1 MIWKGALA
9 AFAFLT
15 LSFTNARAQFG
26 PEITSEPITTA
37 TVGVE
42 YLYDVD
48 ATNLPQFA
56 LNTAPEGMTIE
67 ALSGLIRWT
76 PTKAGSFDVSV
87 NATALLGSDT
97 QAFTIIVSDPAVPP
111 VIVSTAVTTAR
122 AKVEY
127 QYDVNATG
135 VPDPTYALTT
145 APTGMAIDPVTG
157 LIVWTPE
164 TAGDVDVVVQ
174 AANTAGSTSQA
185 FTIAVSD
192 AFAPPVIT
200 SSAITSAVVGQP
212 YNYDVQASG
221 NPAPTFLL
229 EEAPAG
235 MTINE
240 TTGVITWSPSAVGT
254 YPVAIEASNTQGTD
268 DQSFSIIVSL
278 PLAEPTITSSPSL
291 EATVGQNYSYVVSAT
306 GNPTPT
312 FALTAG
318 PAGMTLD
325 ATSGQIAWTPAVAGS
340 FNVSIRA
347 SNSQGEDVQ
356 SFTIIASLPLVA
368 PTINSNPVRTAT
380 AGQSYSY
387 NVNASGNPNPVY
399 GLSTAPAGMTINAAN
414 GVIDWTPAEP
424 GTFAVTVEASNSA
437 GNDTQSFDIE
447 VSEPLS
453 APTITSSPST
463 QTFVGQEYTYDLEAT
478 GNPAPTFLLTNAP
491 EGMTIDAQSGL
502 ITWMPNATGT
512 FNVAVRA
519 NNSRG
524 SASQLFSINVS
535 QTLASPEFTSTPVET
550 ATVNQAYRYDVD
562 AVGNPAPTYAL
573 QTAPEGMTIQST
585 TGVIAWTPGNAGSY
599 DVIVDATNSQGTL
612 SQSFSIAVG
621 ERLAAPSITSNP
633 IAQTIVDVP
642 YSYTVEASGN
652 PTPTFA
658 LLANPAGMTIDGAT
672 GVIRWTPRATGSF
685 NVSVQAANSQGSA
698 TQLFTLRVDNTSS
711 VAVLQS
717 QSIEINSPTSYT
729 FEVVVNSNGS
739 PTSVT
744 FEYGRDAVNESS
756 VLATPQ
762 PVVGV
767 EIPIATTVSGL
778 AEGVTYLFRVTAENN
793 AGKTIGLVQSF
804 TTYQSSYELSA
815 DLPFGPRLDSLGYR
829 LYSVPGD
836 VDLNASATLS
846 GEQGNDWNIYR
857 DNGQAT
863 NFFEQFNGSTL
874 FRFRPG
880 RAFWMLA
887 RDAGEVPEQTVS
899 TVDLDR
905 DGTYDLR
912 LQAGWNLIGSP
923 YLLPLPWETVRAL
936 NPSMPT
942 TAKLWTFDGAF
953 REATVLEPYKGYYYF
968 NDQSVV
974 QTLQLPFPGLYPN
987 LGKTDGASKQLATGP
1002 AARILRLVAA
1012 TDSLAA
1018 SAEIYLSEE
1027 AMGGL
1032 DRLDQYTPRQAFSGL
1047 GLALKPAFD
1056 TPYGDFAL
1064 EARPEIVDGAAF
1076 DLALHAPAG
1085 ERIVFSAE
1093 GLAAFEEQR
1102 VYLMDR
1108 ATGELTDLHARPT
1121 VTLTASTAGYQ
1132 VLIGT
1137 EAFVEDHQAT
1147 VAPETFQL
1155 ASAYPNPFARSTTIS
1170 YSLTEY
1176 EDVELAVFDVLGR
1189 EVDVLVR
1196 GAQPA
1201 GFHEVRWDSDSL
1213 PNGMYVLRLSTASGP
1228 AQVRTMVKVE

>member
-9 AFAFLT
+9 AFVFLT
-15 LSFTNARAQFG
+15 LSFTNAQAQFE
-26 PEITSEPITTA
+26 PEITSDPIETA
-37 TVGVE
+37 MVGVE
-42 YLYDVD
+42 YVYDVE
-48 ATNLPQFA
+48 ATNSPQFF
-56 LNTAPEGMTIE
+56 LTKAPEGMTIE
-67 ALSGLIRWT
+67 TSSGLIRWT
-76 PTKAGSFDVSV
+76 PQKAGSYEVSV
-87 NATALLGSDT
+87 TATALLGSDT
-97 QAFTIIVSDPAVPP
+97 QEFVLVVSDPAEAP
-111 VIVSTAVTTAR
+111 VIISTPVTSAR
-122 AKVEY
+122 AGVEY

-145 APTGMAIDPVTG
+145 APNGMTIDPATG
-157 LIVWTPE
+157 LITWTPD
-164 TAGDVDVVVQ
+164 TANEVNVVVQ
-174 AANTAGSTSQA
+174 ASNAAGATTQSFA
-185 FTIAVSD
+185 IAVAA
-192 AFAPPVIT
+192 AFAPPDIVST
-200 SSAITSAVVGQP
+200 AVTTVVLGQP
-212 YNYDVQASG
+212 YRYDVQANG
-221 NPAPTFLL
+221 NPAPTYVL

-235 MTINE
+235 MTIDAV
-240 TTGVITWSPSAVGT
+240 TGVITWSPNAVGT
-254 YPVAIEASNTQGTD
+254 YAVAIEASNTQGTD

-278 PLAEPTITSSPSL
+278 PLTEPTITSSPSL

-318 PAGMTLD
+318 PPGMTLD
-325 ATSGQIAWTPAVAGS
+325 ATSGQIAWTPAAAGS

-356 SFTIIASLPLVA
+356 SFTIMASLPLVA
-368 PTINSNPVRTAT
+368 PNITSNPIRNAT
-380 AGQSYSY
+380 TGQNYSY

-399 GLSTAPAGMTINAAN
+399 GLTTAPAGMTINAAN
-414 GVIDWTPAEP
+414 GVIDWTPPEP

-437 GNDTQSFDIE
+437 GNDTQSFDIA

-463 QTFVGQEYTYDLEAT
+463 QTFVGQEYTYDVEAT
-478 GNPAPTFLLTNAP
+478 GNPAPTFLLTSAP
-491 EGMTIDAQSGL
+491 EGMTIDAASGL

-519 NNSRG
+519 SNSRG
-524 SASQLFSINVS
+524 SASQLFSISVS
-535 QTLASPEFTSTPVET
+535 QSLASPEFTSTPVET
-550 ATVNQAYRYDVD
+550 ATVNQAYRYDAD
-562 AVGNPAPTYAL
+562 AVGNPAPTYTL
-573 QTAPEGMTIQST
+573 QTAPDGMIIQST
-585 TGVIAWTPGNAGSY
+585 TGVITWTPGNAGSY
-599 DVIVDATNSQGTL
+599 DVVVDATNSQGTV

-621 ERLAAPSITSNP
+621 ERLAAPLITSSP
-633 IAQTIVDVP
+633 ITQTIVDVP
-642 YSYTVEASGN
+642 YSYTVVAAGN

-658 LLANPAGMTIDGAT
+658 LLTNPSGMTIDAAS
-672 GVIRWTPRATGSF
+672 GVISWTPRATGSF

-698 TQLFTLRVDNTSS
+698 TQLFSLRVDNTSS

-729 FEVVVNSNGS
+729 FEAVLNSNGS

-744 FEYGRDAVNESS
+744 FEYGRDSVSESS

-762 PVVGV
+762 PIVGV

-778 AEGVTYLFRVTAENN
+778 AEGVTYLFRVTAENS
-793 AGKTIGLVQSF
+793 AGKTTGPVQSF
-804 TTYQSSYELSA
+804 TTYQSSYQIGA
-815 DLPFGPRLDSLGYR
+815 DLPFGARLDSLGYR
-829 LYSVPGD
+829 IYSVPGD
-836 VDLNASATLS
+836 VDLNASTMLS
-846 GEQGNDWNIYR
+846 GVQGEDWNIYR

-887 RDAGEVPEQTVS
+887 RDAGEVPEQTVN
-899 TVDLDR
+899 TVELDR

-936 NPSMPT
+936 NPSMPA

-968 NDQSVV
+968 NDQTVA

-987 LGKTDGASKQLATGP
+987 LGKTDGASKQLATAP

-1012 TDSLAA
+1012 TDSLTA

-1027 AMGGL
+1027 AMNVL
-1032 DRLDQYTPRQAFSGL
+1032 DRLDQYAPRQAFSGL

-1076 DLALHAPAG
+1076 DLKLHAPAG
-1085 ERIVFSAE
+1085 ERIAFWAE
-1093 GLAAFEEQR
+1093 GLAAFEDQR
-1102 VYLMDR
+1102 VYLVDR
-1108 ATGELTDLHARPT
+1108 ATGELTDLHARPS

-1155 ASAYPNPFARSTTIS
+1155 APAYPNPFARSTTIS

-1201 GFHEVRWDSDSL
+1201 GHHEVRWDGASL

>member
-1 MIWKGALA
+1 MIWKGALV
-9 AFAFLT
+9 AFVLFT
-15 LSFTNARAQFG
+15 LSVTNARAQFG

-37 TVGVE
+37 TAGVE
-42 YLYDVD
+42 YVYDVD
-48 ATNLPQFA
+48 ATNLPKYE
-56 LNTAPEGMTIE
+56 LDKAPEGMTIE
-67 ALSGLIRWT
+67 ELTGIIRWV
-76 PTKAGSFDVSV
+76 PKKKGSYDISV
-87 NATALLGSDT
+87 TASALLGSDT
-97 QAFTIIVSDPAVPP
+97 QEYVLVVSDSNEPP
-111 VIVSTAVTTAR
+111 VITSTAVTTAR

-127 QYDVNATG
+127 LYDVNATG
-135 VPDPTYALTT
+135 VPEPEYTLTT
-145 APTGMAIDPVTG
+145 APTGMAIDLTTG
-157 LIVWTPE
+157 LIQWTPE
-164 TAGDVDVVVQ
+164 IVGDFDVVIE
-174 AANTAGSTSQA
+174 ASNTAGATTQS
-185 FTIAVSD
+185 FTITVAD
-192 AFAPPVIT
+192 AFAPPEIVSTAVT
-200 SSAITSAVVGQP
+200 SVVLGQS
-212 YNYDVQASG
+212 YSYDVEANG
-221 NPAPTFLL
+221 NPAPTYAFDD
-229 EEAPAG
+229 APTG
-235 MTINE
+235 MTIDA
-240 TTGVITWSPSAVGT
+240 TSGLIAWTPDTVGT
-254 YPVAIEASNTQGTD
+254 YDVSVRATNTQGSD
-268 DQSFSIIVSL
+268 QQSFTISVSL
-278 PLAEPTITSSPSL
+278 PLGEPNFTSSPGL
-291 EATVGQNYSYVVSAT
+291 EATVGQNYSYDANAT

-312 FALTAG
+312 FALTDG
-318 PAGMTLD
+318 PPGMTLN
-325 ATSGQIAWTPAVAGS
+325 ATSGQIAWTPAAAGS
-340 FNVSIRA
+340 FNVSILA

-356 SFTIIASLPLVA
+356 SFTIQASEPLVA
-368 PTINSNPVRTAT
+368 PGITSNAIRNAT
-380 AGQSYSY
+380 VGQNYSY

-414 GVIDWTPAEP
+414 GVIDWTPAEA
-424 GTFAVTVEASNSA
+424 GEFAVTVEASNSV

-453 APTITSSPST
+453 APTITSTPST

-478 GNPAPTFLLTNAP
+478 GNPSPTFQLTNAP
-491 EGMTIDAQSGL
+491 EGMTINAESGL
-502 ITWMPNATGT
+502 IAWMPNATGT

-519 NNSRG
+519 NNPRG

-535 QTLASPEFTSTPVET
+535 QSLASPEFASTPVET

-562 AVGNPAPTYAL
+562 AVGNPVPTYAL
-573 QTAPEGMTIQST
+573 QTAPEGMTIQSA
-585 TGVIAWTPGNAGSY
+585 TGVISWTPGNAGSY
-599 DVIVDATNSQGTL
+599 DVIVDATNSQGTI
-612 SQSFSIAVG
+612 SQPFSIAVG
-621 ERLAAPSITSNP
+621 ERLAAPSITSTP
-633 IAQTIVDVP
+633 ITQTIVDAP
-642 YSYTVEASGN
+642 YSYTVVAAGN
-652 PTPTFA
+652 PTPTFT
-658 LLANPAGMTIDGAT
+658 LLANPSGMTIDNAS
-672 GVIRWTPRATGSF
+672 GVISWTPRATGSF

-698 TQLFTLRVDNTSS
+698 TQLFSLMVDNTSS

-717 QSIEINSPTSYT
+717 QSIEINTPTSYT
-729 FEVVVNSNGS
+729 FEAVVNSNGS

-744 FEYGRDAVNESS
+744 FEYGRDAVNESA

-762 PVVGV
+762 PIVGV
-767 EIPIATTVSGL
+767 EIPIATTVSNL
-778 AEGVTYLFRVTAENN
+778 AEGVTYLFRVTAENS
-793 AGKTIGLVQSF
+793 AGKTTGPVQSF
-804 TTYQSSYELSA
+804 TTYQSSYQLGA

-836 VDLNASATLS
+836 VDLNTSSVLD
-846 GEQGNDWNIYR
+846 GEQREDWNIYR
-857 DNGQAT
+857 DNGQAA
-863 NFFEQFNGSTL
+863 NFFEEFNGSTL

-887 RDAGEVPEQTVS
+887 RNAGEVPEQTVS

-936 NPSMPT
+936 NPSMPA

-968 NDQSVV
+968 NDQTVA
-974 QTLQLPFPGLYPN
+974 QTMQLPFPGLYAN
-987 LGKTDGASKQLATGP
+987 LGKTDGAPKRLAAAP
-1002 AARILRLVAA
+1002 AARTLRLVAA

-1027 AMGGL
+1027 AMSVL
-1032 DRLDQYTPRQAFSGL
+1032 DRLDQYAPRQAFSGL
-1047 GLALKPAFD
+1047 ALALKPAFD

-1076 DLALHAPAG
+1076 DLMLHASPG
-1085 ERIVFSAE
+1085 ERIAFSAE
-1093 GLAAFEEQR
+1093 GLAAFEDQR
-1102 VYLMDR
+1102 VFLMDR

-1121 VTLTASTAGYQ
+1121 VTLAASAAGYQ
-1132 VLIGT
+1132 VLIGSD
-1137 EAFVEDHQAT
+1137 AFVEDHQAT

-1155 ASAYPNPFARSTTIS
+1155 APAYPNPFARSTTIA

-1201 GFHEVRWDSDSL
+1201 GYHEVRWDGASL